1 MLQVGRA
8 AQRSGSPFPFPP
20 PQIAQCPLN
29 KISPQPAGN
38 LTGILPQPLASVG
51 RV

>member
-1 MLQVGRA
+1 MPN
-8 AQRSGSPFPFPP
+8 AQCPMPNAQCPMP
-20 PQIAQCPLN
+20 NAQCPLN

-38 LTGILPQPLASVG
+38 LTGILPEPLPSVG